1 MAFMYSVSDFTLM
14 PTYTHISIQNRS
26 YCDIMCS
33 CKYEYS
39 VSCQAILHCR
49 IMDKHGD
56 AFDMAL
62 EGPQLPT
69 VVCHCGVA
77 TAQFAISKIKQRTM
91 LLMGLGNELN
101 VNVVR
106 LWLLF

>member
-1 MAFMYSVSDFTLM
+1 
-14 PTYTHISIQNRS
+14 
-26 YCDIMCS
+26 
-33 CKYEYS
+33 
-39 VSCQAILHCR
+39 
-49 IMDKHGD
+49 MDKHGD

-69 VVCHCGVA
+69 VVCHYGVA
-77 TAQFAISKIKQRTM
+77 TAQFAISKIKPRTM

-106 LWLLF
+106 LLLLF